1 MRIIWSDRAL
11 ERVEEIGAYIEQD
24 DPAAAARWVEELFAA
39 VERLADFPE
48 MGKPGRDVV
57 TPGIRELVVGDFRVF
72 YEVGADI
79 DVHTVWRA
87 SQLIDEDE
95 FSGAI

>member
-11 ERVEEIGAYIEQD
+11 ERVEEIAAYIEQD
-24 DPAAAARWVEELFAA
+24 DLAAAARWVEELFTA
-39 VERLADFPE
+39 VDRLGDFPE

-57 TPGIRELVVGDFRVF
+57 TPGIRELVIGDFRVF
-72 YEVGADI
+72 YEVGVDV
-79 DVHTVWRA
+79 DVHSVRRA
-87 SQLIDEDE
+87 RQLIDEDE

>member
-11 ERVEEIGAYIEQD
+11 ERVEEIAGYIEQD
-24 DPAAAARWVEELFAA
+24 DPAAAARCVEELFTA
-39 VERLADFPE
+39 VDRLRDFPE
-48 MGKPGRDVV
+48 MGKPGRDVI
-57 TPGIRELVVGDFRVF
+57 TPGMRELVIGDFRVF

-79 DVHTVWRA
+79 DVHSVRRA

-95 FSGAI
+95 FGGAI